1 MSVTAP
7 AGLTSSSLFTRV
19 CPGPSAPEGAQVM
32 RQFPPRECP
41 GWWPGTAVG
50 REEARALLTA
60 PPFRLGS
67 RGGQQQRGRILG
79 QVLDWLGG
87 QPGGTWQERWAACGA
102 GQAGAGWREIA
113 ARWLSAAGR
122 APAGGPRGSGLGA
135 GLLLMICGDLV
146 RPDPGWLLAS
156 SGLQL
161 LTSEMARTRDPGAFA
176 ALRRACEAEQVSPL
190 TRDLSLRRIAAI
202 AAAKGGLVRD
212 ITAGDCLEL
221 AAAAK
226 SIEGKTRS
234 AGMHFYQL
242 LRTAGVLPPETPA
255 SVRMFATRGQ
265 LTPAELIGQYGL
277 ECVPVR
283 ELLVSYLRERHLAAD
298 YSTLRTI
305 AHILGRLFWRDLE
318 LHHPGISSLRLSP
331 AQVAGW
337 KDRIT
342 RKAPRGAAGGPES
355 PRTAAANALF
365 TVRAFYLDIAQWAV
379 DDPSRWAQ
387 WAAPCP
393 IRAEE
398 IPHAKEL
405 SRRKLWNPPM
415 PLLFQRRLRSEDRPI
430 TAQAIRELLN
440 VAMEAS
446 GLTSPA
452 GQPLRFAPHD
462 FRRMLITDAI
472 MHGMPPHIAQLI
484 AGHRDIST
492 TMGYKTVY
500 PEEVISGHRA
510 FIARR
515 RALRPSTEYRTPT
528 DAEWEEFLGHFERRK
543 LALGDCGRAYGTS
556 CIHEHSCIRCPML
569 RIDPA
574 QRQRLRDI
582 RAGLTARIAEAER
595 EGWTGEAEGLKVSLA
610 AAGAKLAEADAAA
623 ARRNTAA
630 ADLGMPAYRDIAGRL
645 TASPAK
651 P

>member
-1 MSVTAP
+1 MSATAP

-19 CPGPSAPEGAQVM
+19 SPGPSAPEGAQVM

-87 QPGGTWQERWAACGA
+87 QPGGTWQERWAASGA
-102 GQAGAGWREIA
+102 DQAGAGWREIA
-113 ARWLSAAGR
+113 ATWLSAAGG

-161 LTSEMARTRDPGAFA
+161 LTSEMARTRDPDAFA
-176 ALRRACEAEQVSPL
+176 ALRQACDDEQVSPL

-202 AAAKGGLVRD
+202 VAAKGGLVQD

-234 AGMHFYQL
+234 AGMYFYQL
-242 LRTAGVLPPETPA
+242 LRTAGVLPPEAPA

-265 LTPAELIGQYGL
+265 LTPAELIGQYGI

-283 ELLVSYLRERHLAAD
+283 DLLMGYLRERHLAAD

-331 AQVAGW
+331 AQVTGW

-342 RKAPRGAAGGPES
+342 RKVPRGTAGGPES

-405 SRRKLWNPPM
+405 SRRKARMDRRTRERLPVL
-415 PLLFQRRLRSEDRPI
+415 PLLVKSAEDGRHAAAERLAACTAAVPGETFTAGGQELRRAVMAKGESARTWAEDPADGR
-430 TAQAIRELLN
+430 RRD
-440 VAMEAS
+440 
-446 GLTSPA
+446 LT
-452 GQPLRFAPHD
+452 L
-462 FRRMLITDAI
+462 
-472 MHGMPPHIAQLI
+472 
-484 AGHRDIST
+484 
-492 TMGYKTVY
+492 
-500 PEEVISGHRA
+500 EEHRA
-510 FIARR
+510 FWGWACPVTDKSARSTPSD
-515 RALRPSTEYRTPT
+515 LRGP
-528 DAEWEEFLGHFERRK
+528 F
-543 LALGDCGRAYGTS
+543 
-556 CIHEHSCIRCPML
+556 
-569 RIDPA
+569 
-574 QRQRLRDI
+574 Q
-582 RAGLTARIAEAER
+582 
-595 EGWTGEAEGLKVSLA
+595 V
-610 AAGAKLAEADAAA
+610 AK
-623 ARRNTAA
+623 R
-630 ADLGMPAYRDIAGRL
+630 
-645 TASPAK
+645 
-651 P
+651 